1 VSERSDDWSSRLD
14 NPVLV
19 QWEYASEERLRTRNA
34 IYRDLTEGATAEDA
48 ALDAVKEVSP
58 RRVLDVG
65 CGTGDIAARLREE
78 LPEIEVVA
86 VDLSPRMVQIARERG
101 LTATVADVQQLP
113 FADGEFDCVLAA
125 WLIYHVPD
133 RARAIAELAR
143 VLAPGGRLV
152 AVTLAEDN
160 LAQVWELIGAPW
172 EREITFD
179 RDNGRAQLAPYFAT
193 VEQRDVDTAV
203 TFPDSD
209 AVRRFVAAQMTRAHL
224 AGNVPAFAEP
234 FRAEAHH
241 SVFVAEKAG

>member
-1 VSERSDDWSSRLD
+1 VSEHSDDWSSRLD

-34 IYRDLTEGATAEDA
+34 IYRELTDGETAEDA
-48 ALDAVKEVSP
+48 AFTAVAETAP

-65 CGTGDIAARLREE
+65 CGTGDIAARIVAE
-78 LPEIEVVA
+78 LGVELVA
-86 VDLSPRMVQIARERG
+86 VDLSTRMVQIARERG

-133 RARAIAELAR
+133 RPRAIWELAR
-143 VLAPGGRLV
+143 VLAPGGTLV
-152 AVTLAEDN
+152 AVTLAPDN

-179 RDNGRAQLAPYFAT
+179 RENGAEQLAPYFES
-193 VEQRDVDTAV
+193 VERRDVDTTV
-203 TFPDSD
+203 TFPDAA
-209 AVRRFVAAQMTRAHL
+209 AVSRFIAAQMTRAHM
-224 AGNVPAFAEP
+224 ARDVPAFEGP

-241 SVFVAEKAG
+241 TLFVARKAG